1 MADRKPRKTYVL
13 DETRYTMVLDSINKA
28 NDIKNVPVEELPLLA
43 SEIREF
49 LIEHISHTG
58 GHLASNLGTV
68 ELTMA
73 MHLSFDL
80 PEDKL
85 VWDVGHQA
93 YTHKILTGR
102 KEGFDSLRQYGGM
115 SGFPKRRESE
125 CDSFDTG
132 HSSTSI
138 SAGLGYVKARD
149 LSGGHNYVVSIIGDG
164 ALTGGLA
171 LEALNNAAENQSNFI
186 IVLNDNNMSISP
198 NVGAISSLLTGIRG
212 DNAYRDINDNVKSSL
227 KKIPVYG
234 DKIVSQ
240 VQKAKS
246 GIKQLFLPGMK
257 FEDMGITYLGPVDG
271 HDIGK
276 LCKLFKIAKKMNT
289 SVIVHV
295 ITEKGRG
302 YEPARL
308 KPEKFHGVSPFDVV
322 TGKPVAAAKTSYTE
336 VFSRKIC
343 DMAQKDNRI
352 VAITASMAAG
362 TGLSRF
368 QKRFPLR
375 FFDVGIA
382 EEHAVTFAAGLAA
395 GGLKPYFAVYSSFL
409 QRGFDEILHDVC
421 IQGLPVVFMIDRAG
435 LVGSDGE
442 THQGIYDYSY
452 MNIIPGMTVM
462 APKNRLEFM
471 DMMEFANSFD
481 GPVAIRY
488 PRGSV
493 SDIFSDIKNEVSYG
507 KAERIYDGEGT
518 AILTIGASIEEGA
531 QVYKLLKERGENPSL
546 INARF
551 ENPIDIGLIKELENK
566 HEKLLTIEENISA
579 GGFGMNVLRA
589 VNENR
594 INLKV
599 INAAL
604 PDEYIQH
611 GGVNKLKEVY
621 GFTPEAIIEKL
632 DSY

>member
-1 MADRKPRKTYVL
+1 
-13 DETRYTMVLDSINKA
+13 MVLDSINKA

-43 SEIREF
+43 TEIREF

-93 YTHKILTGR
+93 YTHKLLTGR

-322 TGKPVAAAKTSYTE
+322 TGKTVAAAKTSYTE

-462 APKNRLEFM
+462 APKNRLELM

-531 QVYKLLKERGENPSL
+531 QVYKLLKERGEKPSL

>member
-1 MADRKPRKTYVL
+1 MIL
-13 DETRYTMVLDSINKA
+13 DTINKA
-28 NDIKNVPVEELPLLA
+28 NDIKKVPVEELPQLA
-43 SEIREF
+43 GEIREF
-49 LIEHISHTG
+49 LIEHISRTG

-73 MHLSFDL
+73 MHLSFNL

-93 YTHKILTGR
+93 YTHKLLTGR
-102 KEGFDSLRQYGGM
+102 KAEFDTLRQFGGM
-115 SGFPKRRESE
+115 SGFPKRRESD
-125 CDSFDTG
+125 CDCFDTG

-149 LSGGHNYVVSIIGDG
+149 LAGGTNYVVSIIGDG

-171 LEALNNAAENQSNFI
+171 MEALNNAAENQSNFI

-227 KKIPVYG
+227 RKIPVYG

-240 VQKAKS
+240 VQRAKS

-257 FEDMGITYLGPVDG
+257 FEDMGLTYLGPVDG

-276 LCKLFKIAKKMNT
+276 LCKMFKIAKKMNT

-308 KPEKFHGVSPFDVV
+308 KPERFHGVSPFDVT
-322 TGKPVAAAKTSYTE
+322 TGKPVAAPKTSYTE

-343 DMAQKDNRI
+343 EMAARDDKI
-352 VAITASMAAG
+352 VAITASMASG
-362 TGLSRF
+362 TGLARF

-409 QRGFDEILHDVC
+409 QRAFDEILHDVC
-421 IQGLPVVFMIDRAG
+421 IQQLPVVFMIDRAG
-435 LVGSDGE
+435 IVGSDGE
-442 THQGIYDYSY
+442 THQGIFDYSY

-462 APKNRLEFM
+462 APKNRLELM
-471 DMMEFANSFD
+471 DMMEFANSYD

-488 PRGSV
+488 PRGAV
-493 SDIFSDIKNEVSYG
+493 SDIFSDFKEEICYG
-507 KAERIYDGEGT
+507 RAEHIYDGEGT

-531 QVYKLLKERGENPSL
+531 QIYDKLKARGENPSL

-551 ENPIDIGLIKELENK
+551 ENPVDTRLIAELAAK
-566 HEKLLTIEENISA
+566 HDRLLTIEENIGA
-579 GGFGMNVLRA
+579 GGFGMNVLRV
-589 VNENR
+589 VNENGYD
-594 INLKV
+594 IKV
-599 INAAL
+599 INASL
-604 PDEYIQH
+604 PDEYMPH
-611 GGVNKLKEVY
+611 GGVAKLKEAC
-621 GFTPEAIIEKL
+621 GFTPDAIIEKL
-632 DSY
+632 DRSRGIL

>member
-1 MADRKPRKTYVL
+1 
-13 DETRYTMVLDSINKA
+13 MVLDSINKA

-68 ELTMA
+68 ELTIA

-93 YTHKILTGR
+93 YTHKLLTGR

>member
-1 MADRKPRKTYVL
+1 
-13 DETRYTMVLDSINKA
+13 MVLDSINKA

-93 YTHKILTGR
+93 YTHKLLTGR

-594 INLKV
+594 FNLKV

>member
-1 MADRKPRKTYVL
+1 
-13 DETRYTMVLDSINKA
+13 MVLDSINKA

-234 DKIVSQ
+234 DKIVSH

-462 APKNRLEFM
+462 APKNRLELM

-493 SDIFSDIKNEVSYG
+493 SDIFSDIKNEISYG
-507 KAERIYDGEGT
+507 KAERIHDGEGT
-518 AILTIGASIEEGA
+518 AILTIGASVEEGA

-566 HEKLLTIEENISA
+566 HEKLLTIEENITA

>member
-1 MADRKPRKTYVL
+1 MI
-13 DETRYTMVLDSINKA
+13 LDSINKA
-28 NDIKNVPVEELPLLA
+28 NDIKNVPVEELPILA

-73 MHLSFDL
+73 MHLSFNL

-102 KEGFDSLRQYGGM
+102 KDGFDSLRQYGGM

-212 DNAYRDINDNVKSSL
+212 DNAYRDINDNVKNSL

-276 LCKLFKIAKKMNT
+276 LCKMFKIAKKMNT

-308 KPEKFHGVSPFDVV
+308 KPEKFHGVSPFDVI
-322 TGKPVAAAKTSYTE
+322 TGKPVTVTNTSYTE

-421 IQGLPVVFMIDRAG
+421 IQKLPVVFMIDRAG

-462 APKNRLEFM
+462 APKNRLELM

-551 ENPIDIGLIKELENK
+551 ENPIDIELIKELENK
-566 HEKLLTIEENISA
+566 YEKLLTIEENITA

-611 GGVNKLKEVY
+611 GGVSKLKEVY

>member
-1 MADRKPRKTYVL
+1 
-13 DETRYTMVLDSINKA
+13 
-28 NDIKNVPVEELPLLA
+28 
-43 SEIREF
+43 
-49 LIEHISHTG
+49 
-58 GHLASNLGTV
+58 
-68 ELTMA
+68 MA

-93 YTHKILTGR
+93 YTHKLLTGR

>member
-1 MADRKPRKTYVL
+1 
-13 DETRYTMVLDSINKA
+13 MVLDSINKA

-93 YTHKILTGR
+93 YTHKLLTGR

-395 GGLKPYFAVYSSFL
+395 CGLKPYFAVYSSFL

>member
-1 MADRKPRKTYVL
+1 MESKVGRL
-13 DETRYTMVLDSINKA
+13 LNQINEP
-28 NDIKNVPVEELPLLA
+28 NDIKKIDPREYRLLA
-43 SEIREF
+43 KEIRQF
-49 LIEHISHTG
+49 LVHKISMTG
-58 GHLASNLGTV
+58 GHLASNLGAV

-73 MHLSFDL
+73 LHLCLDFPNDS
-80 PEDKL
+80 L
-85 VWDVGHQA
+85 VWDVGHQS
-93 YTHKILTGR
+93 YTHKLLTGR
-102 KEGFDSLRQYGGM
+102 KEGFDTLRQFGGM
-115 SGFPKRRESE
+115 SGFPKRSESN
-125 CDSFDTG
+125 CDAFDTG

-138 SAGLGYVKARD
+138 SLAIGMAKARE
-149 LSGGHNYVVSIIGDG
+149 LKKEKNNVFAVIGDG
-164 ALTGGLA
+164 ALSGGMA
-171 LEALNNAAENQSNFI
+171 FEALNNAARLKSNLV
-186 IVLNDNNMSISP
+186 IVLNDNQMSISK
-198 NVGAISSLLTGIRG
+198 NVGGMSKYLGNIRTSTNYTEFKEDVETKLRKSHIG
-212 DNAYRDINDNVKSSL
+212 NALADSIKGAKDAVKR
-227 KKIPVYG
+227 
-234 DKIVSQ
+234 
-240 VQKAKS
+240 
-246 GIKQLFLPGMK
+246 LFVPGML
-257 FEDMGITYLGPVDG
+257 FEDMGITYIGPIDG
-271 HDIGK
+271 HDVK
-276 LCKLFKIAKKMNT
+276 QMVSAFESASKMQKA
-289 SVIVHV
+289 VIVHV
-295 ITEKGRG
+295 CTKKGKG
-302 YEPARL
+302 YLPAEED
-308 KPEKFHGVSPFDVV
+308 PSAFHGIAPF
-322 TGKPVAAAKTSYTE
+322 KPSDGTLKNKEKYLTYTY
-336 VFSRKIC
+336 VFSRKLVELA
-343 DMAQKDNRI
+343 DKDEKI
-352 VAITASMAAG
+352 VAISAAMPSG
-362 TGLSRF
+362 TGLNRMAE
-368 QKRFPLR
+368 RFPDR

-518 AILTIGASIEEGA
+518 AILTIGASIEEGT

-594 INLKV
+594 FNLKV

>member
-1 MADRKPRKTYVL
+1 
-13 DETRYTMVLDSINKA
+13 MVLDSINKA

-234 DKIVSQ
+234 DKIVSH

-462 APKNRLEFM
+462 APKNRLELM

-481 GPVAIRY
+481 GPIAIRY

-518 AILTIGASIEEGA
+518 AILTIGASVEEGA

-566 HEKLLTIEENISA
+566 HEKLLTIEENITA

>member
-1 MADRKPRKTYVL
+1 
-13 DETRYTMVLDSINKA
+13 MVLDSINKA
-28 NDIKNVPVEELPLLA
+28 NDIKNVPVEKLPLLA

-93 YTHKILTGR
+93 YTHKLLTGR

-234 DKIVSQ
+234 DKIVSH

-302 YEPARL
+302 YELARL

-531 QVYKLLKERGENPSL
+531 QVYKLLKERGEKPSL

>member
-1 MADRKPRKTYVL
+1 
-13 DETRYTMVLDSINKA
+13 MVLDSINKA

-73 MHLSFDL
+73 MHLSFNL

-93 YTHKILTGR
+93 YTHKLLTGR

-234 DKIVSQ
+234 DKIVSH

>member
-1 MADRKPRKTYVL
+1 
-13 DETRYTMVLDSINKA
+13 MVLDSINKA

-93 YTHKILTGR
+93 YTHKLLTGR

-488 PRGSV
+488 PRCSV

>member
-93 YTHKILTGR
+93 YTHKLLTGR

-594 INLKV
+594 FNLKV

>member
-1 MADRKPRKTYVL
+1 
-13 DETRYTMVLDSINKA
+13 MVLDSINKA

-102 KEGFDSLRQYGGM
+102 KDGFDSLRQYGGM

-234 DKIVSQ
+234 DKIVSH

-462 APKNRLEFM
+462 APKNRLELM

-518 AILTIGASIEEGA
+518 AILTIGASVEEGA
-531 QVYKLLKERGENPSL
+531 QIYKLLKERGENPSL

>member
-1 MADRKPRKTYVL
+1 
-13 DETRYTMVLDSINKA
+13 MVLDSINKA

-93 YTHKILTGR
+93 YTHKLLTGR
-102 KEGFDSLRQYGGM
+102 KEGFDSLREYGGM

-240 VQKAKS
+240 VHKAKS

-289 SVIVHV
+289 SVIMHV

>member
-1 MADRKPRKTYVL
+1 
-13 DETRYTMVLDSINKA
+13 MVLDSINKA

-93 YTHKILTGR
+93 YTHKLLTGR

-234 DKIVSQ
+234 DKIVSH

-302 YEPARL
+302 YELARL

-462 APKNRLEFM
+462 APKNRLELM

-493 SDIFSDIKNEVSYG
+493 SDIFSDIKNEISYG

>member
-1 MADRKPRKTYVL
+1 
-13 DETRYTMVLDSINKA
+13 MVLDSINKA

-102 KEGFDSLRQYGGM
+102 KEDFDSL
-115 SGFPKRRESE
+115 RRESE
-125 CDSFDTG
+125 CDSIDTG

-234 DKIVSQ
+234 DKIVSH

-421 IQGLPVVFMIDRAG
+421 IQRLPVVFMIDRAG

-462 APKNRLEFM
+462 APKNRLELM

-493 SDIFSDIKNEVSYG
+493 SDIFSDIKNEISYG
-507 KAERIYDGEGT
+507 KAERIHDGEGT
-518 AILTIGASIEEGA
+518 AILTIGASVEEGA

-566 HEKLLTIEENISA
+566 HEKLLTIEENITA

>member
-1 MADRKPRKTYVL
+1 
-13 DETRYTMVLDSINKA
+13 MVLDSINKA

-93 YTHKILTGR
+93 YTHKLLTGR

-234 DKIVSQ
+234 DKIVSH

-302 YEPARL
+302 YELARL

-566 HEKLLTIEENISA
+566 HEKLLTIEEDISA

>member
-1 MADRKPRKTYVL
+1 
-13 DETRYTMVLDSINKA
+13 MVLDSINKA

-93 YTHKILTGR
+93 YTHKLLTGR

-566 HEKLLTIEENISA
+566 HEKLLTIEENITA

-621 GFTPEAIIEKL
+621 GFTPGAIIEKL

>member
-1 MADRKPRKTYVL
+1 
-13 DETRYTMVLDSINKA
+13 MVLDSINKA

-93 YTHKILTGR
+93 YTHKLLTGR

-198 NVGAISSLLTGIRG
+198 NVGVISSLLTGIRG

>member
-1 MADRKPRKTYVL
+1 
-13 DETRYTMVLDSINKA
+13 MVLDSINKA

-102 KEGFDSLRQYGGM
+102 KDGFDSLRQYGGM

-322 TGKPVAAAKTSYTE
+322 TGKTVAVAKTSYTE

-462 APKNRLEFM
+462 APKNRLELM

-518 AILTIGASIEEGA
+518 AILTIGASVEEGA
-531 QVYKLLKERGENPSL
+531 QVYNLLKERGENPSL

-566 HEKLLTIEENISA
+566 HEKLLTIEENITA

>member
-1 MADRKPRKTYVL
+1 
-13 DETRYTMVLDSINKA
+13 MVLDSINKA

-93 YTHKILTGR
+93 YTHKLLTGR

-234 DKIVSQ
+234 DKIVSH

-322 TGKPVAAAKTSYTE
+322 TGKTVAAAKTSYTE

-462 APKNRLEFM
+462 APKNRLELM

-518 AILTIGASIEEGA
+518 AILTIGASVEEGA
-531 QVYKLLKERGENPSL
+531 QIYKLLKERGENPSL

-566 HEKLLTIEENISA
+566 HEKLLTIEENITA

>member
-1 MADRKPRKTYVL
+1 
-13 DETRYTMVLDSINKA
+13 MVLDSINKA

-93 YTHKILTGR
+93 YTHKLLTGR

>member
-93 YTHKILTGR
+93 YTHKLLTGR

-234 DKIVSQ
+234 DKIVSH

-302 YEPARL
+302 YELARL